1 MASHPI
7 LPDAPASLAGR
18 LAMANQDAILLAG
31 RIVLGAIFVKS
42 GLQKLLALGAFA
54 ASLAGRGVSHSAFW
68 AAVGATV
75 EFVGGILIVTGLKTR
90 SASLL
95 MILFVIV
102 ATGISHRYW
111 EYAETAARRAQESQ
125 FFKNLSIIGG
135 FILLFAAG
143 PGRFSLDG
151 WLAAGRRGGE
161 TSADR

>member
-1 MASHPI
+1 MASHPTTPAEPDS
-7 LPDAPASLAGR
+7 LPGR
-18 LAMANQDAILLAG
+18 LAATNQDAILLAG

-54 ASLAGRGVSHSAFW
+54 ASLAGRGVPQSAFW

-75 EFVGGILIVTGLKTR
+75 EFVGGILIITGLKTR

-111 EYAETAARRAQESQ
+111 EFAEAARRAQESQ

-135 FILLFAAG
+135 FILLFATG

-151 WLAAGRRGGE
+151 WLASRRRNNPKKP
-161 TSADR
+161 D